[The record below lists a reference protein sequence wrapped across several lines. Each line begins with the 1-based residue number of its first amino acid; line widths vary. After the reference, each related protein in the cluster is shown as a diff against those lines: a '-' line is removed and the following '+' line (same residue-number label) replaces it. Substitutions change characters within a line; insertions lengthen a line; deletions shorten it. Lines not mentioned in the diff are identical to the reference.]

1 MQFDVDETQQDLRD
15 GVRRVTGKFTD
26 DYWRRILPKLDPA
39 LIVPTHYD
47 DFFVPLSER
56 AEPIANVRLAELP
69 AEIGAVSRDARIAA
83 IPRVGA

>member
-1 MQFDVDETQQDLRD
+1 M
-15 GVRRVTGKFTD
+15 
-26 DYWRRILPKLDPA
+26 
-39 LIVPTHYD
+39 
-47 DFFVPLSER
+47 PLGER